1 MNQSSQMR
9 VLVTGGTGLVGKNL
23 QEVCPSFSYLSSK
36 DCNLLCYQETRDVF
50 GYYRPTHVIHLAA
63 KVGGLYMNLEH
74 NFEMLH
80 DNLLINMNVMKV
92 CKELK
97 VKNFVGCLSTCIF
110 PDKVKY
116 PITEDQLHEGNPH
129 KSNEG
134 YAYGK
139 RMLDVFC
146 RQMNKLDGYTYRCII
161 PTNIYGR
168 FDNFHLKNSHVIPG
182 LIHKCYLAKKNGTP
196 FKVMGTGK
204 ALRQFIYVGDLAKII
219 KHLVQSYDGPEMNI
233 ICSVS
238 EEEEVSIKSIVE
250 KIAEIMEYDNIEY
263 DTSYGDGQY
272 KKTVSND
279 KVKSILPTLKFKGI
293 DYGLNKTIEWFCK
306 NYENVRK

>member
-1 MNQSSQMR
+1 MR

-23 QEVCPSFSYLSSK
+23 QELCPSFHYLSSK
-36 DCNLLCYQETRDVF
+36 DCDLLCYEDTRTVF
-50 GYYRPTHVIHLAA
+50 EYMAPTHVIHLAA

-80 DNLLINMNVMKV
+80 DNLLINMNVMKI
-92 CKELK
+92 CKELEI
-97 VKNFVGCLSTCIF
+97 KNFIGCLSTCIF

-116 PITEDQLHEGNPH
+116 PITEEQLHEGEPH

-146 RQMNKLDGYTYRCII
+146 RQMNKLSGYTYRCII
-161 PTNIYGR
+161 PTNIYGKY
-168 FDNFHLKNSHVIPG
+168 DNFHLKHSHVIPG
-182 LIHKCYLAKKNGTP
+182 LVHKCYLAKKNGTP

-204 ALRQFIYVGDLAKII
+204 ALRQFIYAGDLAKII
-219 KHLVQSYDGPEMNI
+219 KYLVISYNGKEMNI

-238 EEEEVSIKSIVE
+238 EEEEVSIKYIVE
-250 KIAEIMEYDNIEY
+250 KIAEIMKYKNIEY
-263 DTSYGDGQY
+263 DPRYGDGQY

-279 KVKSILPTLKFKGI
+279 KLKSIMPSLKFKNM
-293 DYGLNKTIEWFCK
+293 DYGLTNTIKWFCE
-306 NYENVRK
+306 NYDSVRK

>member
-1 MNQSSQMR
+1 MR
-9 VLVTGGTGLVGKNL
+9 VIVTGGTGLVGKNL
-23 QEVCPSFSYLSSK
+23 QEICPNFIYLSSSE
-36 DCNLLCYQETRDVF
+36 CNLLNYNETLDIFQNRKA
-50 GYYRPTHVIHLAA
+50 THVIHLAA
-63 KVGGLYMNLEH
+63 KVGGLYMNLEY

-80 DNLLINMNVMKV
+80 DNLLINMNIMRV

-97 VKNFVGCLSTCIF
+97 IKNFIGCLSTCIF
-110 PDKVKY
+110 PDNVKY
-116 PITEDQLHEGNPH
+116 PITEEQLHNGEPH

-161 PTNIYGR
+161 PTNIYGKY
-168 FDNFHLKNSHVIPG
+168 DNFHLKNSHVIPG
-182 LIHKCYLAKKNGTP
+182 LIHKCYLAKKNNTP

-204 ALRQFIYVGDLAKII
+204 ALRQFIYAGDLAMII
-219 KHLVQSYDGPEMNI
+219 RHLVHFYNGPETNI
-233 ICSVS
+233 ICSVG
-238 EEEEVSIKSIVE
+238 EDQEVSIKSIVE
-250 KIAEIMEYDNIEY
+250 KIAEIMEYNNIEY

-272 KKTVSND
+272 KKTVSNE
-279 KVKSILPTLKFKGI
+279 KIKSIMPSLIFGNI

-306 NYENVRK
+306 NYENIRK

>member
-1 MNQSSQMR
+1 MR
-9 VLVTGGTGLVGKNL
+9 VIVTGGSGLVGKNL
-23 QEVCPSFSYLSSK
+23 QEICPNFIYLSSK
-36 DCNLLCYQETRDVF
+36 DCDLLKYNETLNF
-50 GYYRPTHVIHLAA
+50 FKKLKATHVIHLAA

-92 CKELK
+92 CKELN
-97 VKNFVGCLSTCIF
+97 VKNFIGCLSTCIF
-110 PDKVKY
+110 PDNVKY
-116 PITEDQLHEGNPH
+116 PITEEQLHNGEPH

-161 PTNIYGR
+161 PTNIYGKY
-168 FDNFHLKNSHVIPG
+168 DNFHLKHSHVIPG

-204 ALRQFIYVGDLAKII
+204 ALRQFIYAGDLAMIVR
-219 KHLVQSYDGPEMNI
+219 HLVHFYDGKETNI

-250 KIAEIMEYDNIEY
+250 KIAEIMEYNNIEY

-272 KKTVSND
+272 KKTVSNE
-279 KVKSILPTLKFKGI
+279 KIKSIMPSLVFRNI
-293 DYGLNKTIEWFCK
+293 DYGLHKIIKWFCE
-306 NYENVRK
+306 NYENIRK

>member
-1 MNQSSQMR
+1 MR

-23 QEVCPSFSYLSSK
+23 EKFCPNFIYLSSK
-36 DCNLLCYQETRDVF
+36 DCDLLSYEETQTYF
-50 GYYRPTHVIHLAA
+50 EYMAPTHVIHLAA

-92 CKELK
+92 CKNLK
-97 VKNFVGCLSTCIF
+97 VKHFIGCLSTCIF

-116 PITEDQLHEGNPH
+116 PITEEQLHEGEPH

-146 RQMNKLDGYTYRCII
+146 RQMNKLDGYKYRCII
-161 PTNIYGR
+161 PTNIYGK

-196 FKVMGTGK
+196 FTIMGTGK
-204 ALRQFIYVGDLAKII
+204 ALRQFIYAGDMAIII
-219 KHLVQSYDGPEMNI
+219 KELVEQYKGDEMNI

-238 EEEEVSIKSIVE
+238 EKEEVSIKSIVE
-250 KIAEIMEYDNIEY
+250 KIAEIMKYDNIVY
-263 DTSYGDGQY
+263 DTNFGDGQY
-272 KKTVSND
+272 KKTVSNE
-279 KVKSILPTLKFKGI
+279 KVKKIVPSLKFRDI
-293 DYGLNKTIEWFCK
+293 DYGLNKTIKWFCE
-306 NYENVRK
+306 NYDTIRK